1 VMEAV
6 QHIMR
11 SPLPWRPDEELT
23 ECGKP
28 AVDFAKVISRDL
40 AVAQH
45 RDLGATRF
53 AMVTCITCT
62 QTANRW
68 PTFDMN
74 PVDRLLREAQRP
86 SPLFKAEL
94 RALAMLAAAHPE
106 EFTEAVADLGNT
118 VDLAAA
124 RRASQRGRL

>member
-1 VMEAV
+1 MEAV

-28 AVDFAKVISRDL
+28 AVDFAKVITRDQ
-40 AVAQH
+40 AVALY
-45 RDLGATRF
+45 RDIGRTRF
-53 AMVTCITCT
+53 TMVTCMTCT
-62 QTANRW
+62 DTANRW
-68 PTFDMN
+68 PTFDAD
-74 PVDRLLREAQRP
+74 PVARLFREANRP

-94 RALAMLAAAHPE
+94 QALAMLVAAHPE
-106 EFTEAVADLGNT
+106 EFTEAVAGLGNT

-124 RRASQRGRL
+124 RRAAQRGR